1 MFRRTQDTELR
12 VLRFAYGAITRSGS
26 ASQLIQLRN
35 TFVTQMFCP
44 TTPKSKLIGL
54 GFSRL
59 ARRYYRNLYLIS
71 LPLATEMFHFARF
84 APRRVTSIT
93 ASWVAPFGYLRIKAS

>member
-26 ASQLIQLRN
+26 AFQLIQLRN

-44 TTPKSKLIGL
+44 TTPKSKLSGL
-54 GFSRL
+54 GFSRF
-59 ARRYYRNLYLIS
+59 ARRYSGNRFFFLLLQLMRCFS
-71 LPLATEMFHFARF
+71 SLRLPLLSYEFT
-84 APRRVTSIT
+84 
-93 ASWVAPFGYLRIKAS
+93 KQ